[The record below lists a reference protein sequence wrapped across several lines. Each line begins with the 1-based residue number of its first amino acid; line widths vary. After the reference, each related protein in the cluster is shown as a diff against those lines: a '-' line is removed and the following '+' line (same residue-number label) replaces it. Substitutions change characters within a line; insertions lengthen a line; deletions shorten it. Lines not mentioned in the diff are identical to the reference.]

1 MRYSFTGK
9 NTTVTDALK
18 EKVSEKLKR
27 LEKLVPEDTS
37 VVVTF
42 SVIKLD
48 HTIEVTVNLPKRILR
63 AEVTSQ
69 DMYAAIDEVVDV
81 LEKQMVKYKN
91 RLRDKARRD
100 TAFIDELKY
109 FEPEAKEEKVE
120 DDEVKIAKTKKF
132 AIKPMDAEEAVMEME
147 LLGHNFF
154 VYRNSSSDDIN
165 VVYKRK
171 NGTYGLIEPEV

>member
-27 LEKLVPEDTS
+27 LEKLVPEDAS

-81 LEKQMVKYKN
+81 L
-91 RLRDKARRD
+91 
-100 TAFIDELKY
+100 
-109 FEPEAKEEKVE
+109 
-120 DDEVKIAKTKKF
+120 
-132 AIKPMDAEEAVMEME
+132 
-147 LLGHNFF
+147 
-154 VYRNSSSDDIN
+154 
-165 VVYKRK
+165 
-171 NGTYGLIEPEV
+171 